1 MKTCIIIIALEPAM
15 VMGGC
20 VNTQRIHFPKLQL
33 RAYVAIHDCSAQ
45 NFATLLK
52 IVCAISLSCT
62 LMVISGTS
70 IDN

>member
-1 MKTCIIIIALEPAM
+1 M

-20 VNTQRIHFPKLQL
+20 VNNQRIHFPKLQL
-33 RAYVAIHDCSAQ
+33 RAYVAIRDCSAQ

-52 IVCAISLSCT
+52 IVYAISLSCT